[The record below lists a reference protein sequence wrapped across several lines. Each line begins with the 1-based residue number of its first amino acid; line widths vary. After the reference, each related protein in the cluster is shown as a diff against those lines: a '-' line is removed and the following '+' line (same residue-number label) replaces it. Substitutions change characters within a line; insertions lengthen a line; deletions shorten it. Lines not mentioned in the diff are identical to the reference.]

1 MASLS
6 SINFK
11 IGADLKDFRSSV
23 RNIDRSLSNMSR
35 GFGAL
40 GATIGAAFVVD
51 RIATF
56 GKEASELSGKMEG
69 VQNAF
74 QRIADPKLLDDLR
87 KATRGTTND
96 LELMTAAVKAEQF
109 GIPLDQMAKL
119 LEFASRRA
127 QETGQDVDYLVN
139 SIVTGLGRKSPMILD
154 NLGISTTRLKES
166 FGGAAIE
173 AQSIGDITRV
183 VASIAEEEMAKAGDA
198 FTSTADR
205 AAAFGAAIDNIKIAI
220 GERLNAVLGPAME
233 MFGGILNSIG
243 DLMKTKLSDK
253 FREEAERVAALG
265 IELEA
270 SNTPLERKRAII
282 EELQKKYPDYIG
294 NIDAENINT
303 KDLRDS
309 MKRLNDELMNR
320 AVIMANQEE
329 LDAVAQKRYNEAK
342 KQAQARANLASLV
355 AQAEK
360 HYGYQIDTTN
370 MTLEERAR
378 AILRAR
384 EAERKNLG
392 AGENVFSM
400 YSRLNT
406 GLKVVTESQTILN
419 RLDED
424 TNAILKSKQEILA
437 VLGIS
442 MEEYEQKV
450 ADMNGTNKEAATTT
464 TEVTD
469 ALEKQQQV
477 LGILPKSYNDVAT
490 AMNNSSKIMRQS
502 VIEPVSMSIEQFKL
516 LQFTIKSVGSAL
528 NDAFYAALN
537 NGEGFFKTF
546 GQYLV
551 NMVKKLLAVAAA
563 AFLVAAAL
571 TIAFG
576 GTPGGFG
583 TAGGML
589 GLKDAKGFGDLL
601 KGAFGMMSG
610 IPMLASGGI
619 VTGPTLAMVGE
630 GGGPEAVIPL
640 DRLNSFMGG
649 GNINVTGRIQG
660 QDILLSQERASRIRS
675 RYRGF

>member
-1 MASLS
+1 M
-6 SINFK
+6 
-11 IGADLKDFRSSV
+11 

-56 GKEASELSGKMEG
+56 GSEASKLAGTVEG
-69 VQNAF
+69 VENAF
-74 QRIADPKLLDDLR
+74 QRFADPSLLENLR
-87 KATRGTTND
+87 RATRNTTND
-96 LELMTAAVKAEQF
+96 LELMQAAVRAQNF
-109 GIPLDQMAKL
+109 GIPMKEMTRL

-127 QETGQDVDYLVN
+127 QETGESIDYLVN
-139 SIVTGLGRKSPMILD
+139 SVVTGIGRKSPKILD
-154 NLGISTTRLKES
+154 NLGISASRLSQE
-166 FGGAAIE
+166 FNGAAVE
-173 AQSIGDITRV
+173 AQSIGDVTRV
-183 VASIAEEEMAKAGDA
+183 VAKIAEEEMAKAGDV
-198 FTSTADR
+198 FVSTGDK
-205 AAAFGAAIDNIKIAI
+205 AAAFAAAIDNIKIAI

-233 MFGGILNSIG
+233 MFSGLLNNITS
-243 DLMKTKLSDK
+243 LMETKLSEK
-253 FREEAERVAALG
+253 FRDEAERVQALG
-265 IELEA
+265 VELEA

-309 MKRLNDELMNR
+309 MKRLNEELMNR

-329 LDAVAQKRYNEAK
+329 LDAVAKKRYAEAK
-342 KQAQARANLASLV
+342 KQAEARQRLALAISE
-355 AQAEK
+355 AEK
-360 HYGYQIDTTN
+360 QYGYQIDTTN
-370 MTLEERAR
+370 MTLEQRAA

-406 GLKVVTESQTILN
+406 ALKSVTESQTILG
-419 RLDED
+419 RLDNQ
-424 TNAILKSKQEILA
+424 TNAILKQKQEILA

-442 MEEYEQKV
+442 MDEYDNKV
-450 ADMNGTNKEAATTT
+450 KELTGSTQTEVETTT
-464 TEVTD
+464 AATD
-469 ALEKQQQV
+469 ALEKQKQI
-477 LGILPKSYNDVAT
+477 LDILPKSYATVAV
-490 AMNNSSKIMRQS
+490 AMDNSGKIMRQS
-502 VIEPVSMSIEQFKL
+502 VIEPVTMSLEQFKF
-516 LQFTIKSVGSAL
+516 LQFTIKGVASAL
-528 NDAFYAALN
+528 NDSFYAAIN
-537 NGEGFFKTF
+537 NGEGFFKVF
-546 GQYLV
+546 GDYLV

-576 GTPGGFG
+576 GTTGGFK
-583 TAGGML
+583 TAGAL
-589 GLKDAKGFGDLL
+589 FGLKDAAGFGDLF

>member
-56 GKEASELSGKMEG
+56 GSEASKLAGTVEG

-74 QRIADPKLLDDLR
+74 QRFADPSLLENLR
-87 KATRGTTND
+87 KATRNTTND
-96 LELMTAAVKAEQF
+96 LELMQAAVRAQNF
-109 GIPLDQMAKL
+109 GIPMKEMTRL

-127 QETGQDVDYLVN
+127 QETGESIDYLVN
-139 SIVTGLGRKSPMILD
+139 SVVTGIGRKSPKILD
-154 NLGISTTRLKES
+154 NLGISASRLSEE
-166 FGGAAIE
+166 FNGAAVE
-173 AQSIGDITRV
+173 AQSIGDVTRV
-183 VASIAEEEMAKAGDA
+183 VAKIAEEEMAKAGDV
-198 FTSTADR
+198 FVSTGDK
-205 AAAFGAAIDNIKIAI
+205 AAAFAAAVDNIKIAI

-233 MFGGILNSIG
+233 MFSGILNSIT
-243 DLMKTKLSDK
+243 DLMSTKLSDK

-329 LDAVAQKRYNEAK
+329 LDAVAKKRYEEAK
-342 KQAQARANLASLV
+342 KQAEARATLAGLV
-355 AQAEK
+355 AEAEK
-360 HYGYQIDTTN
+360 KYGYQIDTTN

-392 AGENVFSM
+392 AGENIFSM

-406 GLKVVTESQTILN
+406 GLKVVTNSQYILN

-450 ADMNGTNKEAATTT
+450 ADMNGTNKEAEETTT
-464 TEVTD
+464 AVTD

-477 LGILPKSYNDVAT
+477 LGVLPKSYNDVAT
-490 AMNNSSKIMRQS
+490 AMSNSSKIMRQS
-502 VIEPVSMSIEQFKL
+502 VIEPVSMSVEQFKF
-516 LQFTIKSVGSAL
+516 LQFTIKGVGNAL
-528 NDAFYAALN
+528 NDSFYAALN
-537 NGEGFFKTF
+537 NGESFFKTF
-546 GQYLV
+546 QLYLV
-551 NMVKKLLAVAAA
+551 NMTKKLLAVAAA

-571 TIAFG
+571 SIAFG
-576 GTPGGFG
+576 GTTGGFK
-583 TAGGML
+583 TAGAL
-589 GLKDAKGFGDLL
+589 FGLQNAAGFGDLF

-619 VTGPTLAMVGE
+619 VTSPTLAMVGE

-640 DRLNSFMGG
+640 DRLNSFMGAG
-649 GNINVTGRIQG
+649 AVTVTGRIQG
-660 QDILLSQERASRIRS
+660 QDILLSNERASRIRS